1 MNWTLHA
8 YYSMSKLGVDSLAWG
23 CNEQACGDEVA
34 AVGEEWAAVGPG
46 DFVLSMNGGA
56 CGEHEARHKCHYP
69 YSHCLDNH
77 FPDSLNWLCKS
88 PDGEKSFKF
97 FQITQIV

>member
-1 MNWTLHA
+1 M
-8 YYSMSKLGVDSLAWG
+8 D
-23 CNEQACGDEVA
+23 
-34 AVGEEWAAVGPG
+34 
-46 DFVLSMNGGA
+46 GGT

-97 FQITQIV
+97 FQITQIICLI